1 MKVDL
6 NNYLVEV
13 KIIRKKIKN
22 IYFRFDNNLNLV
34 VSANRFVSEKEIK
47 RLIEKNRTSLERMLI
62 KTQKKQKKE
71 QEFWYLGVKYEIIF
85 DEKFK
90 EIEFQ
95 NGTILCQ
102 NEKMLELF
110 LKKQIRRI
118 FQEEVEQYKKIIE
131 TPPFHLRIRKMK
143 TRWGVCNYKLNTITL
158 NSELIKY
165 KKEDLRYVIV
175 HEMCHFYHH
184 NHGKS
189 FWNMVNLYYPNYKE
203 ARKDLKEV

>member
-22 IYFRFDNNLNLV
+22 IYFRFDNDLNLV

-131 TPPFHLRIRKMK
+131 TPPFRLRIRKMK

>member
-6 NNYLVEV
+6 NNYLVDV
-13 KIIRKKIKN
+13 KIICKKIKN
-22 IYFRFDNNLNLV
+22 IYFRFDNDLNLV

-110 LKKQIRRI
+110 LKKQISRI
-118 FQEEVEQYKKIIE
+118 FQEEVEQYKNIIK